1 MGMTRN
7 IDNGNTG
14 LVNWRQ
20 FLTYLTLGNSPLPT
34 VNKLAE
40 AKQSAGGRDGVTKS
54 QFVSATFWFDT
65 HETSEDR
72 QYSEPFDR
80 ASMIKEILFDIN
92 ARSQQ
97 EGEPLLHFDTLVE
110 ILRIPY
116 ARNNQAKIF
125 SDFLFS
131 PVKAI
136 AI

>member
-54 QFVSATFWFDT
+54 QFVSANFWFD
-65 HETSEDR
+65 
-72 QYSEPFDR
+72 
-80 ASMIKEILFDIN
+80 
-92 ARSQQ
+92 
-97 EGEPLLHFDTLVE
+97 
-110 ILRIPY
+110 
-116 ARNNQAKIF
+116 
-125 SDFLFS
+125 
-131 PVKAI
+131 
-136 AI
+136 